1 LGRAGSYGSWFQ
13 FYLCGID
20 VVAGPGTAP
29 QLNLPSDLPTIN
41 QPIYTNAAPRCWADG
56 EPR

>member
-1 LGRAGSYGSWFQ
+1 GRAGSYGSWFQ